1 MGGVEADE
9 LVGEGAVVHQHDVV
23 AGVVLTEPTAAV
35 TAITKGD
42 TEDKILYVR

>member
-9 LVGEGAVVHQHDVV
+9 LVGEGAVVHQHDIV
-23 AGVVLTEPTAAV
+23 AGVVLTETVAV
-35 TAITKGD
+35 TTVTMGD